1 MIMWCKSSHTWLRFS
16 GSGDIWV
23 GGGIR
28 TRWEG
33 QQWTKAV
40 VEIIVSRHGSCGAHQ
55 VLWHFWMGHVEAT
68 PLSQRTAC
76 WQGER
81 HQHQTSDMCHWL
93 SFIVI
98 RCAMTLPMPFD
109 LLLTVVPSLTLCFLK
124 TLFPKVSALAII
136 EKWKDSSFEMPEFLH
151 VAFQFTWAWMWTVVI
166 KPTLNSVHCHQHHP
180 ITWSTAD
187 PNTNVTHGPAH
198 RKHYFCVFP
207 PVHQGKL

>member
-1 MIMWCKSSHTWLRFS
+1 MDQSSGRNYCIKAWELWCSSGTMTLLDGTCWS
-16 GSGDIWV
+16 NTPV
-23 GGGIR
+23 
-28 TRWEG
+28 
-33 QQWTKAV
+33 TKNCMLARR
-40 VEIIVSRHGSCGAHQ
+40 ETSA
-55 VLWHFWMGHVEAT
+55 
-68 PLSQRTAC
+68 
-76 WQGER
+76 
-81 HQHQTSDMCHWL
+81 SDMCHWL

-166 KPTLNSVHCHQHHP
+166 KPTLDSVHCHQHHP

-187 PNTNVTHGPAH
+187 PNTDVTHGPAH